1 MTAQIIDGKA
11 IAKSVR
17 EEVATGVGELREKT
31 GKVPGLAVVLV
42 GEDPASQTYVRN
54 KGRAADKCGM
64 YSRQESRPAS
74 ITQEE
79 LIALVDELNEAED
92 VHGILVQLPLPK
104 HLDATAVNDRI
115 RPEKDVDGFHPANVG
130 LLVSGRPCLVPCT
143 PSGVMVMLD
152 RAGLT
157 LKGAEA
163 VVVGRS
169 LIVGKPMA
177 QLLTAAHATVTV
189 CHSRT
194 KDLPAV
200 CRRADILVAATGQA
214 EMVRADWVKPGAA
227 VIDVGISFIERD
239 GKFKQIGDVAYG
251 EVSEVAGWITPN
263 PGGVGPMTIAM
274 LMANTLQ
281 AAKSQLGAN

>member
-11 IAKSVR
+11 IAKDVR
-17 EEVATGVGELREKT
+17 EEVAAGVEELRAKT

-64 YSRQESRPAS
+64 FSRQENRPADIS
-74 ITQEE
+74 QEE
-79 LIALVDELNEAED
+79 LDALVDELNAD
-92 VHGILVQLPLPK
+92 PDIHGILVQLPLPK
-104 HLDATAVNDRI
+104 HLNATEVNDRI
-115 RPEKDVDGFHPANVG
+115 RPEKDVDGFHPINVG
-130 LLVSGRPCLVPCT
+130 LLVSGRPCLKPCT
-143 PSGVMVMLD
+143 PSGVMVMLE
-152 RAGLT
+152 RSGLT

-163 VVVGRS
+163 VIVGRS

-194 KDLPAV
+194 QDLPGV

-214 EMVRADWVKPGAA
+214 EMIKKDWVKPGAA
-227 VIDVGISFIERD
+227 VIDVGISFVERD
-239 GKFKQIGDVAYG
+239 GKFKQVGDVLYD
-251 EVSEVAGWITPN
+251 EVKEVAGWITPN

-274 LMANTLQ
+274 LMANTLE
-281 AAKSQLGAN
+281 AAKNQLGV

>member
-1 MTAQIIDGKA
+1 MSAQIIDGKA
-11 IAKSVR
+11 MAKEVR
-17 EEVATGVGELREKT
+17 EEVAEGVRALVEKS
-31 GKVPGLAVVLV
+31 GKAPGLAVVLV

-54 KGRAADKCGM
+54 KGRAAEKCGM
-64 YSRQESRPAS
+64 YSRQENRAAD

-79 LIALVDELNEAED
+79 LIALVDELND
-92 VHGILVQLPLPK
+92 DPDIHGILVQLPLPK

-115 RPEKDVDGFHPANVG
+115 RPEKDVDGFHPNNVG
-130 LLVSGRPCLVPCT
+130 LLVSGRPCLQPCT
-143 PSGVMVMLD
+143 PAGVMVMLAK
-152 RAGLT
+152 AGLT

-163 VVVGRS
+163 VIVGRS

-177 QLLTAAHATVTV
+177 QMLTAAHATVTV

-194 KDLPAV
+194 RDLPAV
-200 CRRADILVAATGQA
+200 CRRADVLVAATGQT
-214 EMVRADWVKPGAA
+214 EMVGADWVKPGAA

-239 GKFKQIGDVAYG
+239 GKFKQVGDVRYD
-251 EVSEVAGWITPN
+251 EVADVAGWITPN

-281 AAKSQLGAN
+281 AAKSQLEA